1 MAALKKST
9 NAKATDTVAVKP
21 AAQKAASLPARK
33 ATNHRRNLRSGGFT
47 TVKVFAMGR
56 AAKPQVVTFGIVG
69 GFKVFGSPVQPV
81 HRTALQ
87 IEEAVAEF
95 N

>member
-47 TVKVFAMGR
+47 TVKVFA
-56 AAKPQVVTFGIVG
+56 IVG

-87 IEEAVAEF
+87 IEEAIAEF